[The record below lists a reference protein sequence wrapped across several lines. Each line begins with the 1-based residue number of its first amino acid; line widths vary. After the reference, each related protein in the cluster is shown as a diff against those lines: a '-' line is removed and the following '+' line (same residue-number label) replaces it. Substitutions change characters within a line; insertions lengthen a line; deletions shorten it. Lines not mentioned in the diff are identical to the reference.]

1 MDNNFLGYL
10 GPEGSFSEEAAIK
23 YSSGTSL
30 QPKPYPAINRVF
42 SAVEQKEVAL
52 GVVPVENSLEG
63 AVNLTLD
70 LLSLDNPVKIKG
82 ELLLKVRHCLLVCP
96 GQELRGIKE
105 VYSHPQALAQC
116 RGYLDK
122 HYPQVERRWAAST
135 AEAAANLV
143 DAGGLAIGPRILA
156 DLYDLDIVAACIQ
169 DAPENVS
176 RFLVIGS
183 GDAPPSGDDLTS
195 IVFTPLSEGPG
206 VLYHILAEFAT
217 RQINLTKIES
227 RPTKRYLGQYRFFID
242 FVGHRLLSPAKEALA
257 AVKRQCKELHVL
269 GSYPRNRSGSKN
281 PGQEQ
286 VVDI

>member
-105 VYSHPQALAQC
+105 VIHPQALAQC
-116 RGYLDK
+116 RLFLDK
-122 HYPQVERRWAAST
+122 NLPEAARISRARTRRSRAACRPERRKGCNRFPARRLS
-135 AEAAANLV
+135 LPP
-143 DAGGLAIGPRILA
+143 GG
-156 DLYDLDIVAACIQ
+156 
-169 DAPENVS
+169 S
-176 RFLVIGS
+176 S
-183 GDAPPSGDDLTS
+183 GKHSG
-195 IVFTPLSEGPG
+195 
-206 VLYHILAEFAT
+206 
-217 RQINLTKIES
+217 
-227 RPTKRYLGQYRFFID
+227 
-242 FVGHRLLSPAKEALA
+242 
-257 AVKRQCKELHVL
+257 
-269 GSYPRNRSGSKN
+269 
-281 PGQEQ
+281 
-286 VVDI
+286 

>member
-105 VYSHPQALAQC
+105 VDPHPQALAQC
-116 RGYLDK
+116 RLFLDK
-122 HYPQVERRWAAST
+122 NLPEAARISRAST
-135 AEAAANLV
+135 AEAVQLVARSEGKAAI
-143 DAGGLAIGPRILA
+143 ASRRAA
-156 DLYDLDIVAACIQ
+156 FLYHLEVLRENIQ
-169 DAPENVS
+169 DEPCNIT
-176 RFLVIGS
+176 RFLLLDLE
-183 GDAPPSGDDLTS
+183 DAPPTGHDKTS
-195 IVFTPLSEGPG
+195 LLFSLPDRPGSLYAALGVFACHKLN
-206 VLYHILAEFAT
+206 I
-217 RQINLTKIES
+217 TKIES
-227 RPTKRYLGQYRFFID
+227 RPIRGEPGKYIFFLDIA
-242 FVGHRLLSPAKEALA
+242 GHRKDKTMVQALLELKKMALS
-257 AVKRQCKELHVL
+257 VKIL
-269 GSYPRNRSGSKN
+269 GSYPLG
-281 PGQEQ
+281 GQ
-286 VVDI
+286 IFL